1 MGDIDGTSYT
11 KNPEKICMNVWHDL
25 PPSHAF
31 DEDICPSC
39 GEQGLSESAV
49 PACLWGPS
57 RCMDDLC
64 RNSDI
69 GLCGLRDEDFI
80 DDEEWPDEV

>member
-1 MGDIDGTSYT
+1 MTS
-11 KNPEKICMNVWHDL
+11 D
-25 PPSHAF
+25 
-31 DEDICPSC
+31 
-39 GEQGLSESAV
+39 V

-80 DDEEWPDEV
+80 DDEERSTEDLRRGLPAVNGREDVNP